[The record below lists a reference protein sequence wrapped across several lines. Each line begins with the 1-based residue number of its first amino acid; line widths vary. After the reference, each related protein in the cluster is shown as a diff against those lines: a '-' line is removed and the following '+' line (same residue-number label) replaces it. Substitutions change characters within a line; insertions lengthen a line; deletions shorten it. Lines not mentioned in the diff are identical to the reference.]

1 MKKTIFAMLA
11 MLTLTVSASAYDLTV
26 AKSEKGTVT
35 FKVDGTAVT
44 SADEGSTVT
53 MTIVPNDGYVVTSV
67 TNELSASW
75 DQAKAPRRAGV
86 DIISSVEMTKIDDNN
101 YTFTMPKANVEVSV
115 DYIISLPVEADETE
129 DPSKEVEDVKVE
141 MTPVGPETTEGGQ
154 TVIPVAVESIE
165 VPAQEAQTEVT
176 VVVSGE
182 IVVGNTRFVVKE
194 IKADAFKTPADSKA
208 TVTKVV
214 LPATEEAI
222 SVENGA
228 MKPNGTLIEVETP
241 LYLLDDY
248 ALMPAMKE
256 NFEQSKISAKATSP
270 NKFWSF
276 SSGVDVKLPE
286 GLLAYR
292 AYNDNGIC
300 RILLLDEVNEK
311 KVIKA
316 NNGVLLAC
324 TNGQG
329 GDNYSFTVNP
339 GGQASGST
347 PATTDAKSY
356 EGNQLVPTIV
366 ATNYESGRYLVL
378 KDNQFHPLV
387 PSTTSKVPA
396 CKAVLDLQK
405 K

>member
-1 MKKTIFAMLA
+1 MKKTIIALLA
-11 MLTLTVSASAYDLTV
+11 LLTVTVSASAYDLTV

-44 SADEGSTVT
+44 SAADGSTVS

-67 TNELSASW
+67 TNELTASW
-75 DQAKAPRRAGV
+75 DLAKAPRRAGV

-115 DYIISLPVEADETE
+115 DYIISLVEADETE